1 MGGTWFLCDTLS
13 VASRRHSQDMVEY
26 GFFAHYTGA
35 SSHYP
40 AGSAPWGRM
49 WTEGYVYN
57 ALMGENITVGYE
69 SAARYFEL

>member
-1 MGGTWFLCDTLS
+1 
-13 VASRRHSQDMVEY
+13 MVEY